1 MTYHYF
7 YIINGRI
14 IERHKLNDSGLN
26 ADFDVSVDC
35 QKQVLN
41 ILKDDTRK
49 IKSVCD
55 KYNQPM
61 PTEMRLI
68 YEPKTKNFRA
78 EYKYEK
84 QFTDD
89 MGLSD
94 IVNAW
99 FEEEKIKLESQ
110 N

>member
-1 MTYHYF
+1 
-7 YIINGRI
+7 
-14 IERHKLNDSGLN
+14 
-26 ADFDVSVDC
+26 
-35 QKQVLN
+35 
-41 ILKDDTRK
+41 
-49 IKSVCD
+49 
-55 KYNQPM
+55 M

-94 IVNAW
+94 IVNDW
-99 FEEEKIKLESQ
+99 FEEEKIKLENQ
-110 N
+110 NKA

>member
-1 MTYHYF
+1 MRTNLDA
-7 YIINGRI
+7 I
-14 IERHKLNDSGLN
+14 
-26 ADFDVSVDC
+26 
-35 QKQVLN
+35 QVLN

-99 FEEEKIKLESQ
+99 FEEEKIKLENQ
-110 N
+110 NKA